1 MSTREPERSVAHVPL
16 HDMLLPRDTPLPRD
30 TLLPRDTWGAVK
42 RGLRGRCPACGEGK
56 LLYRYLKVVDA
67 CPACGE
73 EMHHHRADD
82 FPAYVTI
89 LVVGHVLVGAMF
101 AVDEAWPDLPLAF
114 HFLVWPT
121 LVVVM
126 SLWLLPIFKGALVAY
141 QWALRMHGF
150 ETAHLPVPAKPRAET
165 GATGAP
171 SHDLVARRSAA

>member
-1 MSTREPERSVAHVPL
+1 MSSIDTTRDGSSAPARAAWP
-16 HDMLLPRDTPLPRD
+16 
-30 TLLPRDTWGAVK
+30 AVR

-56 LLYRYLKVVDA
+56 LLHHYLKVVDA

-89 LVVGHVLVGAMF
+89 LIVGHVLVGAMF
-101 AVDEAWPDLPLAF
+101 AVDEAWPDLPLGV
-114 HFLVWPT
+114 HFLVWPV

-126 SLWLLPIFKGALVAY
+126 SLWLLPIVKGGLVAY

-150 ETAHLPVPAKPRAET
+150 ETAHPAPTPAEA
-165 GATGAP
+165 GA
-171 SHDLVARRSAA
+171 HDLVARRSAA